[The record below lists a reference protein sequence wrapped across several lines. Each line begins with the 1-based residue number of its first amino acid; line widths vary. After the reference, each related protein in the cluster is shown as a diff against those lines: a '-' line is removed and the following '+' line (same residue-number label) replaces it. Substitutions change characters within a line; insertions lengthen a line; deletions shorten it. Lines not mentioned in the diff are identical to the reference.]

1 MNADSGN
8 TIKQLVK
15 DIRFLIADKCT
26 DETIQARIEDYA
38 KEKAIE
44 FGKYVWKIDTVEA
57 ENKGLNLFDLGWE
70 KFIEKAYQKFN
81 EDDI

>member
-1 MNADSGN
+1 MKADFKKWHREN
-8 TIKQLVK
+8 KMDEKIIPLVHK
-15 DIRFLIADKCT
+15 INQFA
-26 DETIQARIEDYA
+26 EEYA
-38 KEKAIE
+38 TEKAIE

-81 EDDI
+81 GE